1 MQDLYS
7 LFLKYPAIVTDT
19 RLLLPDSIFF
29 ALKGPN
35 FNANSFAE
43 KALEGGCKYAVIDEK
58 EYKKDERFILV
69 EDVLTTLQQL
79 ANYHRKQFSIPVF
92 ALTGTNGK
100 TTSKELI
107 HAVLSQKFNV
117 LSTKG
122 NLNNHIGVPL
132 TLLNLKKE
140 HEFAIIEMG
149 ANKPGDIKELCDIAD
164 PDFGLIT
171 NVGKAHLEGFGSVE
185 TVIKTKT
192 EIYNHIR
199 NKKGK
204 VFLNTDNTVLFE
216 KAKDIEYESYGHL
229 SGNVRGENIKVD
241 PFLSLDII
249 TKDGRFHVQTHMVG
263 SYNSENILVAAAI
276 GHYFGVSNE
285 KIKTGLE
292 NYIPSNNR
300 SQIIRKENCT
310 ILMDAYNANP
320 SSMKAAL
327 ENFAAIE
334 HPNKYFILGDMFELG
349 ISSKAEHQTVIDL
362 AKSKNLKG
370 IFTGKAF
377 FELRNDSNIFY
388 PDTEGVKQ
396 NLSPEK
402 LKNSLL
408 LIKGSR
414 GMKLES
420 VLEIIP

>member
-19 RLLLPDSIFF
+19 RSLLPDSIFF

-43 KALEGGCKYAVIDEK
+43 KALEGGCRYAVIDEK

-229 SGNVRGENIKVD
+229 SGNVRG
-241 PFLSLDII
+241 
-249 TKDGRFHVQTHMVG
+249 
-263 SYNSENILVAAAI
+263 
-276 GHYFGVSNE
+276 
-285 KIKTGLE
+285 
-292 NYIPSNNR
+292 
-300 SQIIRKENCT
+300 
-310 ILMDAYNANP
+310 
-320 SSMKAAL
+320 
-327 ENFAAIE
+327 
-334 HPNKYFILGDMFELG
+334 
-349 ISSKAEHQTVIDL
+349 
-362 AKSKNLKG
+362 
-370 IFTGKAF
+370 
-377 FELRNDSNIFY
+377 
-388 PDTEGVKQ
+388 
-396 NLSPEK
+396 
-402 LKNSLL
+402 
-408 LIKGSR
+408 
-414 GMKLES
+414 
-420 VLEIIP
+420 